1 MEWKKFGIEEVARLC
16 GIQMKN
22 DGMGAR
28 EIKAL
33 CPFCSDKHYHLY
45 LNTEKNQ
52 WNCFRCG
59 AKGNDVSLYAKINCI
74 TNREAVN
81 ELSERIGNTMP
92 KKVKQ
97 AISTPMKSLIERHNV
112 YYDMLKLFKLNN
124 NHHKALLKRGLQE
137 DNIQQFMYKSLP
149 ATEYE
154 RRRIINELSAKY
166 DLRGVPG
173 FYRKYGEWHMYSAD
187 CGGFLIPVC
196 NKDGYIQGMQI
207 RFDSDKKRYRWF
219 STNEYPEGTGV
230 SSWVHIVGDTSSDS
244 AYLTEGALKADVASV
259 LSGGAMF
266 IAVPGVNA
274 AKCLP
279 DTLSQLN
286 IKKVYEAFDMDK
298 QINNHVRKALKNI
311 HNILNMYGIEVQTC
325 TWNPWY
331 KGIDEYFLYR
341 KQCNEEYEQ
350 VA

>member
-1 MEWKKFGIEEVARLC
+1 MEWKEFEIEEVARLC

-59 AKGNDVSLYAKINCI
+59 AKGNDVSLYAKMNCI

-81 ELSERIGNTMP
+81 ELSERIGNSMP

-124 NHHKALLKRGLQE
+124 NHHKALLKRGLRE

-149 ATEYE
+149 ETEYE

-266 IAVPGVNA
+266 IAVPGV
-274 AKCLP
+274 
-279 DTLSQLN
+279 
-286 IKKVYEAFDMDK
+286 IY
-298 QINNHVRKALKNI
+298 
-311 HNILNMYGIEVQTC
+311 NILNMYGIEVQTC